1 MPLSVTHLPVILII
15 KILQVYNVVIIARV
29 LLSWFIQD
37 PYNQLYRFLCKL
49 TDPVLAP
56 IRRIMPPMGLDFSP
70 VVVMI
75 AIQVIIG
82 LLYRLV

>member
-1 MPLSVTHLPVILII
+1 MPWSVSHLPVILII

-37 PYNQLYRFLCKL
+37 PCNQIYRFLCKL

-56 IRRIMPPMGLDFSP
+56 IRRIIPITGLDFSP

-75 AIQVIIG
+75 AIQAVIG